1 MGINYSKKVVEYNR
15 IKDVTNLKKEEF
27 EYLRKKFYKACE
39 NDKETLNKEQFKKLY
54 TSLRNEPLHNLNSI
68 TDFIYK
74 AFDINSD
81 GFISFTLLTYI

>member
-1 MGINYSKKVVEYNR
+1 MGSHYSKRIDYNK
-15 IKDVTNLKKEEF
+15 IKDITSLKKEEF

-39 NDKETLNKEQFKKLY
+39 KDEETLNKEQFKKLY

-68 TDFIYK
+68 TDFIFK

-81 GFISFTLLTYI
+81 GF